1 MSSKAEDPERQRSRD
16 RNLTLRL
23 RWLVLRISRTSGT
36 SRSSRPARN
45 VPRRL
50 VTPGQINA
58 IELDLM
64 GEYRRRKPLLIPREK
79 VTFEEASAIPPVLI
93 E

>member
-1 MSSKAEDPERQRSRD
+1 VSSKAEDPERQRSRD

>member
-1 MSSKAEDPERQRSRD
+1 
-16 RNLTLRL
+16 
-23 RWLVLRISRTSGT
+23 
-36 SRSSRPARN
+36 
-45 VPRRL
+45 
-50 VTPGQINA
+50 
-58 IELDLM
+58 M